1 MEHSEPPRQPAQYRR
16 PPEKVQGRRAGL
28 GMDVVENLFFGV
40 VMVLIFVFAV
50 VILRSAGSAWSL
62 IGYSIV
68 FWALMAYLALPR
80 LHRTLT
86 SIYVPSYFIGRTV
99 TPDGLLGDPVNLAVN
114 GSAEQIHTAMKAAG
128 WTLADPVTLG
138 SSWGIVKSSVT
149 RRSYPEAPV
158 SPLLLFGRVQEFAYQ
173 QEVDGNAAQRHHIR
187 FWRCPEDWPL
197 PGGGHRVQWLAAG
210 TYDRAVGL
218 SLFTLQVTH
227 KIDADIDVERDYVV
241 DTVLHAVPEAEV
253 AVIEDFATGYHS
265 RNGGGDAVRTDGDL
279 PVLQLGAV
287 PVTQA
292 VPAASD
298 TAGSASVHPGSAED
312 VLKDVARRP
321 FSIVAAWALTLISLL
336 TVVADVVIHPGDLFS
351 DMDLAGEPGVVGV
364 VTVGTTV
371 LFLVL
376 LLGGILFLGWHTF
389 QGSQRARLVM
399 IVMVTFSQAVQ
410 MVAFFQGGR
419 PSAGALLSASID
431 LLTVYALTS
440 LSARAWTRGGAGRA
454 RAEAAR

>member
-1 MEHSEPPRQPAQYRR
+1 MKKHQASREPAQYRR
-16 PPEKVQGRRAGL
+16 PPEKVQGRRSGV
-28 GMDVVENLFFGV
+28 GMDVVENIFFGV
-40 VMVLIFVFAV
+40 VMVLILVFAI
-50 VILRSAGSAWSL
+50 VILRSVGSAWSL

-114 GSAEQIHTAMKAAG
+114 GSARQIHTAMQKAG

-138 SSWGIVKSSVT
+138 SSLGIVKSSLT
-149 RRSYPEAPV
+149 RKSYPEAPV
-158 SPLLLFGRVQEFAYQ
+158 SPLLLFGRIQDFAYQ

-187 FWRCPEDWPL
+187 FWRCPQDWPL

-241 DTVLHAVPEAEV
+241 DSVLHAVPEAEV
-253 AVIEDFATGYHS
+253 AVIEDFSTGYHS

-279 PVLQLGAV
+279 PVLQLEH
-287 PVTQA
+287 
-292 VPAASD
+292 VPATE
-298 TAGSASVHPGSAED
+298 TAGSTSLAGRATDSASSPED
-312 VLKDVARRP
+312 VIQDVARRP
-321 FSIVAAWALTLISLL
+321 FSIVAAWALTLVSLL
-336 TVVADVVIHPGDLFS
+336 TFAADTVLNPGDLFS
-351 DMDLAGEPGVVGV
+351 DVDTTGDSQLENTIAVGV
-364 VTVGTTV
+364 VLAV
-371 LFLVL
+371 FAL
-376 LLGGILFLGWHTF
+376 LMGFILFLGWRTF
-389 QGSQRARLVM
+389 QGSQRARLTM
-399 IVMVTFSQAVQ
+399 IVLVTISQTGQ
-410 MVAFFQGGR
+410 MIAFFQGGR
-419 PSAGALLSASID
+419 PSTGALLSASID

-440 LSARAWTRGGAGRA
+440 LSARAWTRGGAERA
-454 RAEAAR
+454 RAEAAA

>member
-1 MEHSEPPRQPAQYRR
+1 MKHYESPRQPAEYRR
-16 PPEKVQGRRAGL
+16 PPEKVQGRRKGL

-50 VILRSAGSAWSL
+50 VILRSAGSAWTL
-62 IGYSIV
+62 IGYSVV

-114 GSAEQIHTAMKAAG
+114 GSAAQIHAAMRAAG
-128 WTLADPVTLG
+128 WTLADPITLG

-149 RRSYPEAPV
+149 RKSYPEAPV
-158 SPLLLFGRVQEFAYQ
+158 SPLLLFGKVQEFAYQ

-187 FWRCPEDWPL
+187 FWPCPEDWPL
-197 PGGGHRVQWLAAG
+197 PGGHRVQWLAAG

-253 AVIEDFATGYHS
+253 AVIEDFSTGYHS

-279 PVLQLGAV
+279 PVLLLED
-287 PVTQA
+287 
-292 VPAASD
+292 VPA
-298 TAGSASVHPGSAED
+298 TAEPTTTAQAGRATEHATSADD
-312 VLKDVARRP
+312 VLQDVARRP
-321 FSIVAAWALTLISLL
+321 FSIVAAWALTVLSALAFVLDLVLHPSEL
-336 TVVADVVIHPGDLFS
+336 TNDLEL
-351 DMDLAGEPGVVGV
+351 DGELQGMGAAV
-364 VTVGTTV
+364 VTVMVVV
-371 LFLVL
+371 LALVL
-376 LLGGILFLGWHTF
+376 ATILFLGWRTF
-389 QGSQRARLVM
+389 QGSQRSRLIM
-399 IVMVTFSQAVQ
+399 IALVTFSQVFQ
-410 MVAFFQGGR
+410 MIAFFQGGR
-419 PSAGALLSASID
+419 PTAGALLSASVD

-440 LSARAWTRGGAGRA
+440 LSARAWTRGGAERA
-454 RAEAAR
+454 RAEAAG